1 MPDPL
6 TVAGDLAGLIRL
18 SSLPSSWRFY
28 LLSTGAMLALAGLD
42 FVGSVFA
49 KEWTERQQ
57 PWLFLAGLATFGV
70 LFVVYAQSLRY
81 AELSIVT
88 FGWVLFLQVGL
99 VLLDTLHYGLRLPP
113 GKWLAIAGLLVLQG
127 YLILAPNGQ
136 SAEGG
141 V

>member
-6 TVAGDLAGLIRL
+6 AVAGDLAGMLRS
-18 SSLPSSWRFY
+18 SSLPPTWRFY
-28 LLSTGAMLALAGLD
+28 LVSTGAMLALAGLD

-57 PWLFLAGLATFGV
+57 PLLFLAGLASFVV
-70 LFVVYAQSLRY
+70 LFVVYAHALKI

-99 VLLDTLHYGLRLPP
+99 VLLDALHYGVRLPP

-136 SAEGG
+136 PAEGG
-141 V
+141 I